1 MNYLKQSFKKESKS
15 ITVLCVLTLHLRIIN
30 GQTFV
35 RKQVPCAKREVE
47 LFILIFPK
55 TPGCPIADRVERERE
70 RLLSVTFKHLSKDS
84 EYGETQ
90 VKRGQ
95 S

>member
-15 ITVLCVLTLHLRIIN
+15 ITDLCVLTLHLRIIN
-30 GQTFV
+30 GQTFM

-55 TPGCPIADRVERERE
+55 TPGCPIADRVERKRE
-70 RLLSVTFKHLSKDS
+70 RDCSLLLSSTCQKTLSVEKHK
-84 EYGETQ
+84 
-90 VKRGQ
+90 
-95 S
+95 